1 MEEVDIVVLG
11 AGLSGIFLA
20 HSLKTDGGRTEMPKH
35 SEGGSWMIVIGFRAW
50 SSGLVNTNI
59 TGK

>member
-20 HSLKTDGGRTEMPKH
+20 HSLKTDGGRIEMPKH
-35 SEGGSWMIVIGFRAW
+35 SEGGSWMIVVGFRA
-50 SSGLVNTNI
+50 
-59 TGK
+59 